1 MPYFSSLGAKDT
13 LGTKGS
19 LAAHLARRLV
29 GRRPAPRESQAPRVS
44 ERDLSAK
51 LSAALLVAK
60 FSDIHI
66 EKLEEVTLSFTK
78 YQSTLLPIILF
89 RNAGPDKNESRQKFI
104 LFKSRRESMRVHECL
119 RPNDSENVNFRHLDI
134 KI

>member
-1 MPYFSSLGAKDT
+1 VSICPDCCKNALFLIVRSERYLGYQRFSRGT
-13 LGTKGS
+13 LGKKTCRSKAGTARKP
-19 LAAHLARRLV
+19 LAP
-29 GRRPAPRESQAPRVS
+29 GVS

-60 FSDIHI
+60 FTDIHI

-104 LFKSRRESMRVHECL
+104 LFKE
-119 RPNDSENVNFRHLDI
+119 
-134 KI
+134 